1 MELDKVDTVFVV
13 KMENRSF
20 HHMLGYLELSPY
32 NKLVVGIKDA
42 WLKNFVNR
50 YHGQAHGPWHRSD
63 VTIIADLSHERG
75 DIDVQIGG
83 EIANAPMTG
92 FVESYASSSEVGAS
106 DLASAIPA
114 TRAQRFP

>member
-50 YHGQAHGPWHRSD
+50 TTDRPTVRGIA
-63 VTIIADLSHERG
+63 VT
-75 DIDVQIGG
+75 
-83 EIANAPMTG
+83 
-92 FVESYASSSEVGAS
+92 
-106 DLASAIPA
+106 
-114 TRAQRFP
+114 